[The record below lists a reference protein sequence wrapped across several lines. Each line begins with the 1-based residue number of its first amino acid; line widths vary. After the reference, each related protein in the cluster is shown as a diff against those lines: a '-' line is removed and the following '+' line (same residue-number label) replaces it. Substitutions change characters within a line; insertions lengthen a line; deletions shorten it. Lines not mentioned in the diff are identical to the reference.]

1 MNCWVSI
8 LNTLTRQWLEEY
20 KMVTINEQ
28 LDELKVEVTAIL
40 PSKWSEVYGYRTS
53 PEKHTR
59 YAFITHMGTEDGTAV
74 TGGANKTVDFLI
86 VLFAQHDKTEAKLE
100 AAERDLNEAESLIL
114 DQLTQ
119 VRRNGKWL
127 KVVIPYPTIRP
138 RQPRA
143 LPETRLAEIPV
154 RLYT

>member
-1 MNCWVSI
+1 MA
-8 LNTLTRQWLEEY
+8 
-20 KMVTINEQ
+20 TINDQ
-28 LDELKVEVTAIL
+28 LDELKAEVLAIL
-40 PSKWSEVYGYRTS
+40 ATASVNWSEVYGYRTS
-53 PEKHTR
+53 PELHKR
-59 YAFITHMGTEDGTAV
+59 YAMITHMGTEDGTAV
-74 TGGANKTVDFLI
+74 TGGNNKTVDFLI
-86 VLFAQHDKTEAKLE
+86 VLFAQHNKTEAKLE
-100 AAERDLNEAESLIL
+100 KAERDLNEAETLIL

-127 KVVIPYPTIRP
+127 KAVIPYPTIRP